1 MSPSPHTVAIAFRQ
15 GQIDALARTLFASP
29 ALYPAEMRQC
39 FALRTLVR
47 AWSQYRE
54 DRAVMMGENLIG
66 GECAAERDAFLTL
79 LAAALPDP
87 RSDLARAIQRV
98 RQTAIRPLAAEAAAT
113 AVIVDAG
120 LEELEAGR
128 LVAASPNLPAD
139 PAARLLAIVRRLR
152 RSADVDGDPLS
163 ATATSPCWAVNLLAV
178 AEPALF
184 GLTPHPLPFPGLV
197 CRRLFRA
204 DRDADRDRDD
214 IAVLVL
220 EALHESLCDIA
231 RIPRAAAAF
240 GEAFP
245 ALREHSRLH
254 SVWML
259 LFAYGSITP
268 AQLARALPCTKAGAA
283 KLLRQLAGQSF
294 AVTHGRYDPYVCNL
308 RFSVDY

>member
-1 MSPSPHTVAIAFRQ
+1 
-15 GQIDALARTLFASP
+15 
-29 ALYPAEMRQC
+29 MRISG
-39 FALRTLVR
+39 
-47 AWSQYRE
+47 WSS
-54 DRAVMMGENLIG
+54 DV
-66 GECAAERDAFLTL
+66 CS
-79 LAAALPDP
+79 
-87 RSDLARAIQRV
+87 SDL
-98 RQTAIRPLAAEAAAT
+98 
-113 AVIVDAG
+113 
-120 LEELEAGR
+120 
-128 LVAASPNLPAD
+128 
-139 PAARLLAIVRRLR
+139 
-152 RSADVDGDPLS
+152 
-163 ATATSPCWAVNLLAV
+163 
-178 AEPALF
+178 
-184 GLTPHPLPFPGLV
+184 
-197 CRRLFRA
+197 RLFRA

-259 LFAYGSITP
+259 LFPYGSITP